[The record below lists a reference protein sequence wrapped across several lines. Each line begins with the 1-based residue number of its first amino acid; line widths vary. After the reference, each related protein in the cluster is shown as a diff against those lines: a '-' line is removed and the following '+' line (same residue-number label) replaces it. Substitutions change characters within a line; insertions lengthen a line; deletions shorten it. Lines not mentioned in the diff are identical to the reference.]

1 MIDYTEGSNKQY
13 HTQLSVN
20 DVGDYVILTGDP
32 KRVKDIASYLEDSYF
47 VADNREYV
55 TYSGY
60 MNGILC
66 SVVSTGIGGA
76 STAIAI
82 EELVRLGCHTFL
94 RVGTCG
100 GIRLD
105 VQGGD
110 IVIASG
116 AIRQEGTTR
125 EYAPIEFPAVPSFD
139 VLSAQVES
147 AKKLCLP
154 YHVGVVQ
161 SKDSFFGQHAPETM
175 PVYQELQ
182 NKWNAYCKLDCLA
195 SETESSTLFI
205 VSQTRHV
212 RSGAMFLCLAN
223 QEREKAGLSNIQN
236 HDLKPLM
243 ECAVQTIKILIE
255 KDEAENH

>member
-13 HTQLSVN
+13 HTQLEEN
-20 DVGDYVILTGDP
+20 GVGDYVILTGDP
-32 KRVKDIASYLEDSYF
+32 KRVKDIASYLDDAYF

-60 MNGILC
+60 INGVLC

-76 STAIAI
+76 STAIAM
-82 EELVRLGCHTFL
+82 EELIQLGCHTFL

-100 GIRLD
+100 GMRLD

-125 EYAPIEFPAVPSFD
+125 EYAPIEFPAVPHFE
-139 VLSAQVES
+139 VLNAQVES
-147 AKKLCLP
+147 AKKLNLP

-161 SKDSFFGQHAPETM
+161 SKDSF
-175 PVYQELQ
+175 VL
-182 NKWNAYCKLDCLA
+182 
-195 SETESSTLFI
+195 
-205 VSQTRHV
+205 
-212 RSGAMFLCLAN
+212 
-223 QEREKAGLSNIQN
+223 
-236 HDLKPLM
+236 
-243 ECAVQTIKILIE
+243 
-255 KDEAENH
+255 

>member
-1 MIDYTEGSNKQY
+1 
-13 HTQLSVN
+13 
-20 DVGDYVILTGDP
+20 
-32 KRVKDIASYLEDSYF
+32 
-47 VADNREYV
+47 
-55 TYSGY
+55 

-100 GIRLD
+100 GMRLD

-125 EYAPIEFPAVPSFD
+125 EYAPIEFPAVPS
-139 VLSAQVES
+139 
-147 AKKLCLP
+147 P

-195 SETESSTLFI
+195 SEMESSTLFI

-243 ECAVQTIKILIE
+243 ECAVSTLKNLIE
-255 KDEAENH
+255 KDEAENHGAINLDGVR

>member
-13 HTQLSVN
+13 HTQLSEN

-32 KRVKDIASYLEDSYF
+32 KRVKDIASYLDDSYF

-100 GIRLD
+100 GIR
-105 VQGGD
+105 
-110 IVIASG
+110 
-116 AIRQEGTTR
+116 R
-125 EYAPIEFPAVPSFD
+125 
-139 VLSAQVES
+139 
-147 AKKLCLP
+147 
-154 YHVGVVQ
+154 
-161 SKDSFFGQHAPETM
+161 
-175 PVYQELQ
+175 
-182 NKWNAYCKLDCLA
+182 
-195 SETESSTLFI
+195 
-205 VSQTRHV
+205 
-212 RSGAMFLCLAN
+212 
-223 QEREKAGLSNIQN
+223 
-236 HDLKPLM
+236 
-243 ECAVQTIKILIE
+243 
-255 KDEAENH
+255 

>member
-1 MIDYTEGSNKQY
+1 MQ
-13 HTQLSVN
+13 
-20 DVGDYVILTGDP
+20 
-32 KRVKDIASYLEDSYF
+32 
-47 VADNREYV
+47 
-55 TYSGY
+55 
-60 MNGILC
+60 
-66 SVVSTGIGGA
+66 
-76 STAIAI
+76 
-82 EELVRLGCHTFL
+82 
-94 RVGTCG
+94 
-100 GIRLD
+100 
-105 VQGGD
+105 
-110 IVIASG
+110 
-116 AIRQEGTTR
+116 
-125 EYAPIEFPAVPSFD
+125 
-139 VLSAQVES
+139 
-147 AKKLCLP
+147 KKLCLP

-175 PVYQELQ
+175 PVYPELQ

-195 SETESSTLFI
+195 SEMESSTLFI

>member
-1 MIDYTEGSNKQY
+1 M
-13 HTQLSVN
+13 
-20 DVGDYVILTGDP
+20 
-32 KRVKDIASYLEDSYF
+32 
-47 VADNREYV
+47 
-55 TYSGY
+55 
-60 MNGILC
+60 
-66 SVVSTGIGGA
+66 
-76 STAIAI
+76 
-82 EELVRLGCHTFL
+82 
-94 RVGTCG
+94 
-100 GIRLD
+100 RLD

-125 EYAPIEFPAVPSFD
+125 EYAPIDFPAVPSFD
-139 VLSAQVES
+139 VLSAQVYS
-147 AKKLCLP
+147 ARNLNLS

-175 PVYQELQ
+175 PVYEELK

-195 SETESSTLFI
+195 SEMESSTVFI

-223 QEREKAGLSNIQN
+223 QEREKAGLSNVQN

-243 ECAVQTIKILIE
+243 ECAVLTLKNLIE

>member
-1 MIDYTEGSNKQY
+1 MLFRS
-13 HTQLSVN
+13 
-20 DVGDYVILTGDP
+20 
-32 KRVKDIASYLEDSYF
+32 
-47 VADNREYV
+47 
-55 TYSGY
+55 
-60 MNGILC
+60 
-66 SVVSTGIGGA
+66 
-76 STAIAI
+76 
-82 EELVRLGCHTFL
+82 TFL

-100 GIRLD
+100 GMRLD

-125 EYAPIEFPAVPSFD
+125 EYAPIEFPAVPNFE

-147 AKKLCLP
+147 ANKLNLP

-182 NKWNAYCKLDCLA
+182 NKWDAYCRLDCLA
-195 SETESSTLFI
+195 SEMESSTVFI
-205 VSQTRHV
+205 VGQTRHV

-243 ECAVQTIKILIE
+243 KCAVLTLKNLIQ

>member
-13 HTQLSVN
+13 HTQLEEN
-20 DVGDYVILTGDP
+20 GVGDYVILTGDP
-32 KRVKDIASYLEDSYF
+32 KRVKDIASYLDDAYF

-60 MNGILC
+60 INGVLC

-76 STAIAI
+76 STAIAM
-82 EELVRLGCHTFL
+82 EELIQLGCHTFL

-100 GIRLD
+100 GMRLD

-125 EYAPIEFPAVPSFD
+125 EYAPIEFPAVPHFE
-139 VLSAQVES
+139 VLNAQVES
-147 AKKLCLP
+147 AKKLNLP

-161 SKDSFFGQHAPETM
+161 SKDSFFGQHARETM

-182 NKWNAYCKLDCLA
+182 NKWDAYCRLDCLA
-195 SETESSTLFI
+195 SEMESSTVFI
-205 VSQTRHV
+205 VGQTRH
-212 RSGAMFLCLAN
+212 LAN

-243 ECAVQTIKILIE
+243 KCAVLTLKNLIQ

>member
-13 HTQLSVN
+13 HIQLSVN

-147 AKKLCLP
+147 AKKFVFLIMLVLFKVRILSLVSMRLKRC
-154 YHVGVVQ
+154 Q
-161 SKDSFFGQHAPETM
+161 FIKS
-175 PVYQELQ
+175 
-182 NKWNAYCKLDCLA
+182 CKTNGML
-195 SETESSTLFI
+195 I
-205 VSQTRHV
+205 VS
-212 RSGAMFLCLAN
+212 
-223 QEREKAGLSNIQN
+223 
-236 HDLKPLM
+236 
-243 ECAVQTIKILIE
+243 
-255 KDEAENH
+255 

>member
-1 MIDYTEGSNKQY
+1 MLPDICQRVTTIPVKTAFTALYIIKYRSSCQGSLHPKAISTEN
-13 HTQLSVN
+13 TA
-20 DVGDYVILTGDP
+20 LTSFITTI
-32 KRVKDIASYLEDSYF
+32 RTAVKYPL
-47 VADNREYV
+47 
-55 TYSGY
+55 
-60 MNGILC
+60 
-66 SVVSTGIGGA
+66 
-76 STAIAI
+76 
-82 EELVRLGCHTFL
+82 
-94 RVGTCG
+94 
-100 GIRLD
+100 
-105 VQGGD
+105 QGGD

-116 AIRQEGTTR
+116 AIRQEGTTC

-147 AKKLCLP
+147 ARKFCLP

-175 PVYQELQ
+175 PIYPELQ
-182 NKWNAYCKLDCLA
+182 NKWDAYCKLDCLA
-195 SETESSTLFI
+195 SEMESSTVFI

-243 ECAVQTIKILIE
+243 ECAVSTLKNLIE